1 MENTT
6 FRMKKTQLGYISNY
20 HTIISVEKFTVLL
33 KM

>member
-6 FRMKKTQLGYISNY
+6 FRMKKTQLNISNY
-20 HTIISVEKFTVLL
+20 HTIISVEKFTILL